1 MTDAE
6 IILEHLEAIEEKL
19 SALVGPWPEWMS
31 IETAARYCDCSTRKI
46 RRAIQSGVLKA
57 SRPTDGY
64 HADSHIR
71 IARIGLDEWMQGSS
85 QGLPVLAGD
94 GRMGGKVMLE
104 ALRAGAST
112 RRERE

>member
-31 IETAARYCDCSTRKI
+31 IETAACYCDCSARKI
-46 RRAIQSGVLKA
+46 RRAIQSRVLKV

-64 HADSHIR
+64 HADSHVR
-71 IARIGLDEWMQGSS
+71 IARTSLDTWMQGSS

-94 GRMGGKVMLE
+94 GRIGGKLKLE
-104 ALRAGAST
+104 ALRAGTPA
-112 RRERE
+112 RKERE

>member
-6 IILEHLEAIEEKL
+6 IILEHLEAIESRLNAL
-19 SALVGPWPEWMS
+19 SGSWPEWMK

-46 RRAIQSGVLKA
+46 WRAIQSEVLKS

-64 HADSHIR
+64 HAGSHIR
-71 IARIGLDEWMQGSS
+71 IARVALDTWMQGSS

-94 GRMGGKVMLE
+94 GRIGGKLKLE
-104 ALRAGAST
+104 ALRAGTPA
-112 RRERE
+112 RKERE